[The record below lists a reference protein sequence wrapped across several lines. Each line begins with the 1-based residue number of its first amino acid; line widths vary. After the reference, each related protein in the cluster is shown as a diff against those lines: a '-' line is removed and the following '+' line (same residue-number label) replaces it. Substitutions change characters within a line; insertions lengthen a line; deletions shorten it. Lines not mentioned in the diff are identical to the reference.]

1 MSKERTSKERTSK
14 ERTSKERN
22 KSKKRTDKE
31 FEDEINE
38 AIRKSLPKVPKTH
51 HCGLLGTKE
60 GMEILKKMSWVEI
73 EELTDYEFF
82 G

>member
-1 MSKERTSKERTSK
+1 M
-14 ERTSKERN
+14 SKERN

-31 FEDEINE
+31 FEDELND
-38 AIRKSLPKVPKTH
+38 AIQKSLPKVPKTQF
-51 HCGLLGTKE
+51 CGLLGTKE
-60 GMEILKKMSWVEI
+60 GMDILRKMSWVDI

>member
-1 MSKERTSKERTSK
+1 MITMSKDRTKNKNKQRT
-14 ERTSKERN
+14 N
-22 KSKKRTDKE
+22 QE
-31 FEDEINE
+31 FEDELKI
-38 AIRKSLPKVPKTH
+38 AIEKSLPKVPKTQF
-51 HCGLLGTKE
+51 CGLLGTKE

>member
-1 MSKERTSKERTSK
+1 MITM
-14 ERTSKERN
+14 SKERN

-38 AIRKSLPKVPKTH
+38 AIQKSLPKVPKTNY
-51 HCGLLGTKE
+51 CGLLGTKE
-60 GMEILKKMSWVEI
+60 GMDILRKMSWVEI

>member
-1 MSKERTSKERTSK
+1 M
-14 ERTSKERN
+14 SKERN

-31 FEDEINE
+31 FEDELNE
-38 AIRKSLPKVPKTH
+38 AIQKSLPKVPKTNY
-51 HCGLLGTKE
+51 CGLLGTKE
-60 GMEILKKMSWVEI
+60 GMDILRKMSWVEI

>member
-1 MSKERTSKERTSK
+1 MSKNKNKDNRSKE
-14 ERTSKERN
+14 
-22 KSKKRTDKE
+22 RTDKE
-31 FEDEINE
+31 FEDELKN
-38 AIRKSLPKVPKTH
+38 AIEKSLPKVPKTEF
-51 HCGLLGTKE
+51 CGLLGTKE

>member
-1 MSKERTSKERTSK
+1 MPNNSKNKNKE
-14 ERTSKERN
+14 
-22 KSKKRTDKE
+22 RTDKE
-31 FEDEINE
+31 FEDELKD
-38 AIRKSLPKVPKTH
+38 AIQKSIPKTKF
-51 HCGLLGTKE
+51 CGLLGTKE